1 MWLEKEKERSM
12 NRQECPLRT
21 PCGLCSIE
29 KNLCDAICGALEN
42 TQESSVKK
50 KSSPNL
56 YEPPSM
62 EVAELMYKKRFGIS

>member
-1 MWLEKEKERSM
+1 M

-29 KNLCDAICGALEN
+29 KKLCDAICGALEN

-50 KSSPNL
+50 KSRTTKYGSCRIN
-56 YEPPSM
+56 
-62 EVAELMYKKRFGIS
+62 VQKAFWNIVGA